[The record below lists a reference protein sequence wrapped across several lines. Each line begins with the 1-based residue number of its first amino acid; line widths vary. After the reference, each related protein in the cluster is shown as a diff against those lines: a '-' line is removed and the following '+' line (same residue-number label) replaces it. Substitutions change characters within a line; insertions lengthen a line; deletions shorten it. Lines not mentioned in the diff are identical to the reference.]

1 MCISS
6 RLRSSLGEGEEF
18 CTPEAAGVGASGATR
33 SKMSPEES
41 ERATSERVAPIRLFE
56 ASADDPKPPL
66 RAAPIAVQYNGA
78 DWVVSL
84 VQAMVYLPPLVP
96 VIRDAAIGDSLS
108 PVWSAFVSLARRVRT
123 RSLGALPLAGL
134 VESLASAF
142 EALLSDLGSGA
153 RRSPESA
160 LDLLTV
166 PAGSVFSSAF
176 GADVQRRGSPFVA
189 AREGGVPSIVLT
201 VVAGTTLGLEAA
213 VAAAFGSQDLMTP
226 PAVLCVRFDRG
237 LNSSLVVASFL
248 GNGVLVGG
256 TEYTVASGVL
266 SNTGGYS
273 SFVNPSGSDGEAV
286 WLLKNGHSCA
296 ELASNVV
303 GVNNVVMLFL
313 VRRNSGTFGTA
324 DVGLVLPVVKRARPP
339 KYIRGSNTAQ
349 TAYIEARVALILS
362 RGAGNVVGTNVPD
375 ANGHFS
381 RYSDRDLLY
390 DLQHKYLAP
399 SPRSGSYVSTRSL
412 VPRPNVSGTSGS
424 GGLPPRD
431 SQGPRT
437 AASMR
442 LCDNR
447 KAKPS
452 RGEGRKRTGGR
463 AATAAQTR
471 C

>member
-1 MCISS
+1 
-6 RLRSSLGEGEEF
+6 
-18 CTPEAAGVGASGATR
+18 
-33 SKMSPEES
+33 MSPEES

-256 TEYTVASGVL
+256 TEYTVAS
-266 SNTGGYS
+266 
-273 SFVNPSGSDGEAV
+273 
-286 WLLKNGHSCA
+286 
-296 ELASNVV
+296 
-303 GVNNVVMLFL
+303 
-313 VRRNSGTFGTA
+313 
-324 DVGLVLPVVKRARPP
+324 
-339 KYIRGSNTAQ
+339 
-349 TAYIEARVALILS
+349 
-362 RGAGNVVGTNVPD
+362 
-375 ANGHFS
+375 
-381 RYSDRDLLY
+381 
-390 DLQHKYLAP
+390 
-399 SPRSGSYVSTRSL
+399 
-412 VPRPNVSGTSGS
+412 
-424 GGLPPRD
+424 
-431 SQGPRT
+431 
-437 AASMR
+437 
-442 LCDNR
+442 
-447 KAKPS
+447 
-452 RGEGRKRTGGR
+452 
-463 AATAAQTR
+463 
-471 C
+471 